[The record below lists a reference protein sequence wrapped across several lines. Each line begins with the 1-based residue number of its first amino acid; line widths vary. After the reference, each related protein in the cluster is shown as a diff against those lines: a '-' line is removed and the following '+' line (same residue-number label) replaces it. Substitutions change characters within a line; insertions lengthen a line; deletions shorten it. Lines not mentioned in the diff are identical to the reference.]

1 MINPNLTN
9 ENKSFMKDHFNN
21 QKLSK
26 DNELNKSM
34 TIKETQPDE
43 YEQKIHQLGG
53 RQ

>member
-1 MINPNLTN
+1 MQ
-9 ENKSFMKDHFNN
+9 DHFNN

-34 TIKETQPDE
+34 TIKETQSDE

-53 RQ
+53 QQ